1 MDLGYTR
8 TDVKDILTLM
18 NYNTQTIFK
27 AESNS
32 SKLSFQFCHF
42 TGSILTLR
50 GLCVMKLLIMDTL
63 NQFDLLCSICQNH
76 GNSLLYII
84 CQQIQDSSFIDK
96 TMNSYVCISLIFGL
110 ISFKF
115 RIIIQIAKIKS
126 FKQKKEIK
134 IKILLKKKIVS
145 SSLERKHY

>member
-1 MDLGYTR
+1 MPCQNFK
-8 TDVKDILTLM
+8 VS
-18 NYNTQTIFK
+18 NY
-27 AESNS
+27 
-32 SKLSFQFCHF
+32 
-42 TGSILTLR
+42 
-50 GLCVMKLLIMDTL
+50 VMKLLIMDTL

-134 IKILLKKKIVS
+134 IKILLKKKSCLVLLKESIINI
-145 SSLERKHY
+145 KT